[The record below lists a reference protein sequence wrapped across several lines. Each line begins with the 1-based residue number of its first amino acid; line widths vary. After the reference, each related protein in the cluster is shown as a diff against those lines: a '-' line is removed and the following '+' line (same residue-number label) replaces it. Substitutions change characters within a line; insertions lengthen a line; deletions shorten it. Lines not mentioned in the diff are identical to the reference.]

1 MLLNINGKFTKS
13 WWPPR
18 NHVMTM
24 TNADEIRNSYYSIL
38 GSNIEKVIHMNV
50 SVEVHSAYTSNQ
62 TVADESLDKCISHC
76 GINVDCVGAMFNH
89 TNSTCIRYFD
99 DVNSE
104 FSRKH
109 QFHLQ
114 ATSEEITF
122 YYKTLNRGIN

>member
-24 TNADEIRNSYYSIL
+24 TIADEIRNSYYSIL
-38 GSNIEKVIHMNV
+38 GSWIKKVIHMNV
-50 SVEVHSAYTSNQ
+50 SVEVNSAYTSNQ
-62 TVADESLDKCISHC
+62 TVANKSHDKCISHC
-76 GINVDCVGAMFNH
+76 GIRVDCVAAMFNH
-89 TNSTCIRYFD
+89 TNSICIRYFD
-99 DVNSE
+99 VSSE

-109 QFHLQ
+109 QFYLQ
-114 ATSEEITF
+114 STSEETTF